1 MSGARVTVG
10 LRSMLPSGAQSTFL
24 MVLEGLFS
32 PGEKILLKPD
42 LLHGLEPDRCVTTH
56 PAVVAAIARLLVE
69 HGCRVLIA
77 DSPGGGVTYSE
88 ANLRRAYARAGYMAA
103 EETGAALNY
112 DTGSSSVSFPQG
124 AVMRQFSIITPCR
137 GG

>member
-1 MSGARVTVG
+1 
-10 LRSMLPSGAQSTFL
+10 MLPSGAQSTFL
-24 MVLEGLFS
+24 VVLEGLFP
-32 PGEKILLKPD
+32 PGEKVLLKPD

-77 DSPGGGVTYSE
+77 DSPGGGVIYSE
-88 ANLRRAYARAGYMAA
+88 ANLRRAYARAGYMAAA

-112 DTGSSSVSFPQG
+112 DTGSSSVSFP
-124 AVMRQFSIITPCR
+124 
-137 GG
+137 